1 MSGWK
6 IFNRRSAGLC
16 SLVLAGLLVSAS
28 AQGVAVTYTGSQGDL
43 EASVTFEIVGSDL
56 LVTLTNVS
64 EADVLVPIDVL
75 TAVFFDIEGDPIL
88 ARTSAVLDAGSVVH
102 FGGTDPGDVVG
113 GEWAYKTGLSGAP
126 GDNSQGISSVGL
138 GLFGPPYLFPGS
150 NLDGPASPNGLNYG
164 ITSAGDDVTTG
175 NTPVTG
181 TRPLIQDSVVF
192 ELGGVPDG
200 LTLDD
205 ISNVWFQYGTSL
217 DEPSFPHA
225 PEPTT
230 ILLLASA
237 VGAFSILRRRK
248 KL

>member
-1 MSGWK
+1 MSGRK
-6 IFNRRSAGLC
+6 VLDRRGAGVC
-16 SLVLAGLLVSAS
+16 SLVLAGLLVGAS
-28 AQGVAVTYTGSQGDL
+28 AQGASITYTGTQGDL
-43 EASVTFEIVGSDL
+43 EASATFSLAGLDL
-56 LVTLTNVS
+56 FVTLTNIS
-64 EADVLVPIDVL
+64 EADVLVPADVL
-75 TAVFFDIEGDPIL
+75 TAVFFNITNDPMLTRDSAKL
-88 ARTSAVLDAGSVVH
+88 AGGSVVH
-102 FGGTDPGDVVG
+102 FGGTDAGGVVG

-138 GLFGPPYLFPGS
+138 GLFGPPDLFPGS